1 MLCSISGFL
10 YSKFLSD
17 LIPTFVL
24 EGIGILYRR
33 MPKCNSALQTEK
45 FFFNPKFDQ
54 NCQISALFRTQ
65 NTQKKLGK

>member
-45 FFFNPKFDQ
+45 FFFSTRNSTKIAKFLPFFVPK
-54 NCQISALFRTQ
+54 IP
-65 NTQKKLGK
+65 KKN